1 MSIGLLVDVMLAL
14 ALVGLSLRVV
24 TGQSL
29 FGDIV
34 QFILFGL
41 VIALSWS
48 RLGAPDLALAE
59 AAIGA
64 GLTGA
69 LMLMAYRRLVQDG
82 GDDAVRIGRRPLL
95 ALPVAALTGA
105 LVAAIGLAV
114 LDVQRVAGAA
124 GDRVLEALPD
134 TGLGNPVTGVLLV
147 FRGLDTLLELAVL
160 LVALLGAW
168 AIAGDAAPGRLHQV
182 DRRTPLVGALLTS
195 MVPLTILIAAHLLL
209 AGTDAPGGAFQAG
222 AVLTGCGV
230 LLVLTGTLR
239 PTAAAGLV
247 TRLLLVAGLAAF
259 VLIGVGVLAS
269 GRPTMTMPG
278 TWAIYLVE
286 TAIMV
291 SIAVTMTLLFA
302 RSRGLAPERS

>member
-1 MSIGLLVDVMLAL
+1 MTIGALVDVMLAL

-24 TGQSL
+24 TGGVL
-29 FGDIV
+29 FRDIV
-34 QFILFGL
+34 LFILFGL

-69 LMLMAYRRLVQDG
+69 LMLMAYRRLVAG
-82 GDDAVRIGRRPLL
+82 GAEDVSRPRRRPWL
-95 ALPVAALTGA
+95 ALPVAVLTGT
-105 LVAAIGLAV
+105 LVAVIGLAALGV
-114 LDVQRVAGAA
+114 ERVPEAA
-124 GDRVLEALPD
+124 GSLVLQELPA

-147 FRGLDTLLELAVL
+147 YRGLDTMLEMAVL

-168 AIAGDAAPGRLHQV
+168 AVLGDAHPGRLHQV

-195 MVPLTILIAAHLLL
+195 VAPLTLLIATHLLL

-222 AVLTGCGV
+222 AVLTG
-230 LLVLTGTLR
+230 TLR
-239 PTAAAGLV
+239 PGSAAGLM
-247 TRLLLVAGLAAF
+247 TRLLVIAGIAAF
-259 VLIGVGVLAS
+259 VLIGAGAVVA
-269 GRPTMTMPG
+269 GRAPMALPG
-278 TWAIYLVE
+278 TWAVYLIE
-286 TAIMV
+286 TAMML

-302 RSRGLAPERS
+302 RSRGFVAERR

>member
-1 MSIGLLVDVMLAL
+1 MTIGALVDVMLAL
-14 ALVGLSLRVV
+14 ALLGLSLRVV
-24 TGQSL
+24 TGGAL
-29 FGDIV
+29 FRDIV
-34 QFILFGL
+34 LFILFGL

-69 LMLMAYRRLVQDG
+69 LMLMAYRRLVAG
-82 GDDAVRIGRRPLL
+82 GAEDVSRPRRRPWL
-95 ALPVAALTGA
+95 ALPVAVLTGT
-105 LVAAIGLAV
+105 LVAVIGLAALGV
-114 LDVQRVAGAA
+114 ERVPEAA
-124 GDRVLEALPD
+124 GSLVLQELPA

-147 FRGLDTLLELAVL
+147 YRGLDTMLEMAVL

-168 AIAGDAAPGRLHQV
+168 AVLGDAHPGRLHQV

-195 MVPLTILIAAHLLL
+195 VAPLTLLIATHLLL

-239 PTAAAGLV
+239 PGSAAGLM
-247 TRLLLVAGLAAF
+247 TRLLVIAGMAAF
-259 VLIGVGVLAS
+259 VLIGAGAVLA
-269 GRPTMTMPG
+269 GRAPMSLPG
-278 TWAIYLVE
+278 TWAIYLIE
-286 TAIMV
+286 TAMML

-302 RSRGLAPERS
+302 RSRGFVAERR

>member
-1 MSIGLLVDVMLAL
+1 MSIGYLVDVMLAL

-24 TGQSL
+24 TGQVL
-29 FGDIV
+29 FRDIV
-34 QFILFGL
+34 LFILFGL

-69 LMLMAYRRLVQDG
+69 LMLMAYRRLVEG
-82 GDDAVRIGRRPLL
+82 GAEDAVRVGRRPLL
-95 ALPVAALTGA
+95 ALPVAALTGT
-105 LVAAIGLAV
+105 LVAVIGLAA
-114 LDVQRVAGAA
+114 LDVERVAGAA
-124 GDRVLEALPD
+124 GDQVLEALPA

-147 FRGLDTLLELAVL
+147 FRGLDTLLEMAVL

-168 AIAGDAAPGRLHQV
+168 AVLGDATPGRLHQV

-195 MVPLTILIAAHLLL
+195 VAPLTILIATHLLL
-209 AGTDAPGGAFQAG
+209 AGTDSPGGAFQAG

-239 PTAAAGLV
+239 PAAAGGLLTKLLV
-247 TRLLLVAGLAAF
+247 VAGLAAF
-259 VLIGVGVLAS
+259 MLIGVGVVVL
-269 GRPTMTMPG
+269 GRPTMAMPG
-278 TWAIYLVE
+278 TWAVYLIE
-286 TAIMV
+286 TAMML
-291 SIAVTMTLLFA
+291 SIAATMTLLFA
-302 RSRGLAPERS
+302 RSRGLTPERS

>member
-1 MSIGLLVDVMLAL
+1 MSVGLLVDVMLGL

-29 FGDIV
+29 FSDIV

-41 VIALSWS
+41 VVALSWS

-69 LMLMAYRRLVQDG
+69 LMLMAYRRLVQG
-82 GDDAVRIGRRPLL
+82 GGEDAVRIGPRPLL
-95 ALPVAALTGA
+95 ALPVAALTGT
-105 LVAAIGLAV
+105 LVAVIGLVA
-114 LDVQRVAGAA
+114 LGVQRVAGAA
-124 GDRVLEALPD
+124 GDRVLEALPG

-147 FRGLDTLLELAVL
+147 YRGLDTLLELAVL

-168 AIAGDAAPGRLHQV
+168 AVSGDAAPGRLHQV

-195 MVPLTILIAAHLLL
+195 MAPLTILIATHLLL

-247 TRLLLVAGLAAF
+247 TRLLLVSGLAAF
-259 VLIGVGVLAS
+259 VLIGVGAVAL